1 MLLSWG
7 DTFYYCFYELFDLL
21 KIFGL
26 LFGREVLFLHLLK
39 FYLCKTNYFPFFSLF
54 FLNTDR

>member
-7 DTFYYCFYELFDLL
+7 DTFYYRFYELFDLL

-39 FYLCKTNYFPFFSLF
+39 FYLCKINYFPIFFIVF
-54 FLNTDR
+54 